1 MANRHLPFKFLKLLH
16 HPPPSIPIDSR
27 INWPP
32 SPFFLLNLISVP
44 LFSYEFSYID
54 YFARYSSS
62 RWTNELKLLLLLKEL
77 SFEEIY
83 LDDRLDD
90 TVLTFHAFFPLASHY
105 RTRSIDFYKLL
116 LLVSKADV
124 DRIDELPLSRHEGAR
139 RSCLHPCRISNFDGI
154 IGRRFDFRRK
164 T

>member
-32 SPFFLLNLISVP
+32 SPFFLPNLISVP
-44 LFSYEFSYID
+44 PP
-54 YFARYSSS
+54 S
-62 RWTNELKLLLLLKEL
+62 RTSFRTSIISRDTRLLDELTSCNFFFFFLKEL

-90 TVLTFHAFFPLASHY
+90 IVLTFHAFFPLASHY

-124 DRIDELPLSRHEGAR
+124 DRIDELPLSRHEERGGVVCIRAGFQ
-139 RSCLHPCRISNFDGI
+139 ISTG
-154 IGRRFDFRRK
+154 
-164 T
+164 

>member
-1 MANRHLPFKFLKLLH
+1 MATFPFFPPESH
-16 HPPPSIPIDSR
+16 FRPPPSRTSFRTSIISR
-27 INWPP
+27 DTRLLDELTSCN
-32 SPFFLLNLISVP
+32 FF
-44 LFSYEFSYID
+44 FF
-54 YFARYSSS
+54 F
-62 RWTNELKLLLLLKEL
+62 LKEL

-90 TVLTFHAFFPLASHY
+90 IVLTFHAFFPLASHY